1 MAAQNEILINFKPK
15 GDKRLIKA
23 FNDLA
28 KAQGKFARGTNTLSD
43 AQEKARKRV
52 EANNKILDKNRK
64 FINKARAAIAQYR
77 NSLLLFS
84 FAMGLGIKQIA
95 KFGQEAA
102 TVDSMSRAFGTLQGS
117 SGNATIAINKLRAA
131 TNNTMSDFDLFQQAN
146 NAMVLGI
153 TKNSGEMAEMFD
165 IAQRLGRALGRDTK
179 SSVESLVTGI
189 GRQSRLM
196 LDNIGIIVKSD
207 EAYEKYARR
216 LNKSKDELTDN
227 EKKQAFLAATM
238 EAARAKVKRLG
249 DEIITSQDAF
259 DRLSAATRNA
269 GGAIGQALMPVIE
282 PLVKAMA
289 KIMEA
294 ITVDRVYNVATALS
308 FAGVTAGFAS
318 GAFNTMAASMVRATK
333 GMLAFNKAQIR
344 TGWGAFAAVV
354 GVASLAIMEFFDLLG
369 RDEIEQAAEQ
379 TEKLADETDK
389 AAKAMERYK
398 AVISGITSLPLLQER
413 LEGLQVEEQITKEI
427 VDQLDANIEADKVY
441 EGYNKEREEGVN
453 LLEQQNFL
461 SMESLTNVNDLIA
474 AETDLANIQARKAI
488 VQQKINEAEV
498 ANEISIQNLIP
509 NLQNQVDLLEASKK
523 LKGAELSFEKLR
535 LDFQARGMELEG
547 EKGEFTKE
555 QITQIKELLGA
566 LEDELSLRDKIK
578 IRVKDSISGLSQV
591 TSAQKTELSAR
602 LSNELGALKQSD
614 DYKSASDKRRA
625 QMEKNLNAKFAKE
638 KSRIFK
644 QEKLGKI
651 AQASMNTYEAASKAW
666 AQGGVFGGIGAAIAL
681 AAGFMQVDAIRQTQ
695 APKFATG
702 GLVGGRRHSQGGT
715 LIEAEQG
722 EFVMSRNATEAIGIE
737 NLNRMN
743 QGGGGAVNIT
753 FTGNVMSQDFIEN
766 EAIPQIKN
774 AIRRGADL
782 GVS

>member
-28 KAQGKFARGTNTLSD
+28 KAQGKFARGTNKLSD

-64 FINKARAAIAQYR
+64 FVNKARAAIAQYR

-179 SSVESLVTGI
+179 LSVESLVTGI

-249 DEIITSQDAF
+249 DEVITSQDAF

-318 GAFNTMAASMVRATK
+318 GAFNTMAA
-333 GMLAFNKAQIR
+333 
-344 TGWGAFAAVV
+344 
-354 GVASLAIMEFFDLLG
+354 
-369 RDEIEQAAEQ
+369 
-379 TEKLADETDK
+379 
-389 AAKAMERYK
+389 
-398 AVISGITSLPLLQER
+398 
-413 LEGLQVEEQITKEI
+413 
-427 VDQLDANIEADKVY
+427 
-441 EGYNKEREEGVN
+441 
-453 LLEQQNFL
+453 
-461 SMESLTNVNDLIA
+461 
-474 AETDLANIQARKAI
+474 
-488 VQQKINEAEV
+488 
-498 ANEISIQNLIP
+498 
-509 NLQNQVDLLEASKK
+509 
-523 LKGAELSFEKLR
+523 
-535 LDFQARGMELEG
+535 
-547 EKGEFTKE
+547 
-555 QITQIKELLGA
+555 
-566 LEDELSLRDKIK
+566 
-578 IRVKDSISGLSQV
+578 
-591 TSAQKTELSAR
+591 
-602 LSNELGALKQSD
+602 
-614 DYKSASDKRRA
+614 
-625 QMEKNLNAKFAKE
+625 
-638 KSRIFK
+638 
-644 QEKLGKI
+644 
-651 AQASMNTYEAASKAW
+651 
-666 AQGGVFGGIGAAIAL
+666 
-681 AAGFMQVDAIRQTQ
+681 
-695 APKFATG
+695 
-702 GLVGGRRHSQGGT
+702 
-715 LIEAEQG
+715 
-722 EFVMSRNATEAIGIE
+722 
-737 NLNRMN
+737 
-743 QGGGGAVNIT
+743 
-753 FTGNVMSQDFIEN
+753 
-766 EAIPQIKN
+766 
-774 AIRRGADL
+774 
-782 GVS
+782 

>member
-28 KAQGKFARGTNTLSD
+28 KAQGKFARGTNKLSD

-64 FINKARAAIAQYR
+64 FVNKARAAIAQYR

-179 SSVESLVTGI
+179 LSVESLVTGI

-249 DEIITSQDAF
+249 DEVITSQDAF

-354 GVASLAIMEFFDLLG
+354 GVASLAILEFFDLLG

-379 TEKLADETDK
+379 TEKLADETDE

-413 LEGLQVEEQITKEI
+413 LEGLQVEEQITKQI
-427 VDQLDANIEADKVY
+427 VDQLDANIEADKAY
-441 EGYNKEREEGVN
+441 EEYNKEREEGVN

-498 ANEISIQNLIP
+498 ANEISVQNLIP